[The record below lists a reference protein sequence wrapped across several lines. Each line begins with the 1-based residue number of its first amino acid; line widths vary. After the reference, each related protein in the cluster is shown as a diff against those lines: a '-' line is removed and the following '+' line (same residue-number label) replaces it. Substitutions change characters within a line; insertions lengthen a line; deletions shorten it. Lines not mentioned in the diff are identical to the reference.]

1 MKKCPFC
8 AEEIKDEAIKC
19 RHCGEL
25 LNQENRNIKSNRFNS
40 FAEFLKQKYPAY
52 TVVSEN
58 NEKDYIILNKQV
70 NNFNGIV
77 FIILLLFWVLPG
89 LIYALATLNGRKIL
103 SLTIHFDKNN
113 NPVSVDNPNF
123 AFLIKQYKELN
134 NLN

>member
-8 AEEIKDEAIKC
+8 AEDIKDEAIKC

-25 LNQENRNIKSNRFNS
+25 LNQENKNIKSNRFNS

-58 NEKDYIILNKQV
+58 NEKDYIILNKQI

-89 LIYALATLNGRKIL
+89 LIYALVTLNGKKIL

-113 NPVSVDNPNF
+113 NPISVDNPGF

-134 NLN
+134 GIN